1 MVIRLNFWRENQRP
15 LRGNAP
21 IRFLADK
28 LTGQILGFRGHSATV
43 TSAQTT
49 FSRRFFCGEI
59 LLLIGKISRYFLLST
74 ESIVIKSS
82 PSVS

>member
-28 LTGQILGFRGHSATV
+28 LPSQIFGFSGHSATV
-43 TSAQTT
+43 TSAKTT
-49 FSRRFFCGEI
+49 FPRRFFCGEI
-59 LLLIGKISRYFLLST
+59 LLLIGKIFRSFLPSMGPV
-74 ESIVIKSS
+74 VIKNLISAK
-82 PSVS
+82 